1 MPKSLGCP
9 LWGKVTPGGG
19 TQAHQAA
26 CPPQCKATTQAPLPS
41 SGPAGAPTQ
50 GWVAS
55 CCALSRTWK
64 RKIQKPKFFR
74 TKLKTFC
81 PVRVQCVT
89 PAHIARKKTLVGKVN
104 PAHRSCVNLP
114 HSHALGKKKFQKKIQ
129 CKKVESNLFQKKI
142 GPVRCGKPRIL
153 QGMARRRLVRAPAQ
167 SPAHPLVR
175 PTILC
180 LLALAR
186 AWQAG
191 FGFAG
196 VGLFLRAPKKRP
208 PRNWTAKWRCAQPFA
223 RSFVTSR
230 VQPLSEFF
238 RTTKLAPSVKKNFH
252 T

>member
-19 TQAHQAA
+19 TQARWAA
-26 CPPQCKATTQAPLPS
+26 CLPQCKATTQAPLPS

-104 PAHRSCVNLP
+104 PAHRSCVTVRQ
-114 HSHALGKKKFQKKIQ
+114 SRTGQKKIS
-129 CKKVESNLFQKKI
+129 KKNSMQKSSIEPFSKKNRTCALRETTHLEGHGASPACARTRAI
-142 GPVRCGKPRIL
+142 ARPPSCSPNHSLPACFGPRVAGWVWVCGGWLVSSCAEKAAAQEL
-153 QGMARRRLVRAPAQ
+153 DCQMAVRAAVCPQ
-167 SPAHPLVR
+167 FCHKS
-175 PTILC
+175 
-180 LLALAR
+180 R
-186 AWQAG
+186 AA
-191 FGFAG
+191 A
-196 VGLFLRAPKKRP
+196 V
-208 PRNWTAKWRCAQPFA
+208 
-223 RSFVTSR
+223 
-230 VQPLSEFF
+230 
-238 RTTKLAPSVKKNFH
+238 
-252 T
+252 